1 MILKLVFNKAMR
13 SPAVPA
19 LAALAAYACAERPST
34 PTRAPVPTVTTPR
47 GRAEP
52 SPTPPIAASA
62 VLAKPP
68 ALPVGLTSFGAAWFD
83 GRIHV
88 LGGWRGE
95 PHAYDREH
103 QSDAFLVVDPL
114 RDPEW
119 RAAPGLGRVQS
130 PALVTTDAGLVAT
143 GGLVAHNA
151 TGTPSELESLDRVAR
166 FDVATASWHPLP
178 PLPEPRS
185 SHDATLVDGELWLVG
200 GWRIDRSGAS
210 HWHDTAIR
218 RPIADD
224 AAPWRS
230 VTLPQRRRAHA
241 VVGLPGRLVVIG
253 GMTPTGPT
261 SSVDVLDLSDG
272 AWSKAPPLPGPGFG
286 VAAVRHGDAII
297 ANGADG
303 VLWRWVPGASAW
315 TSIGRVAFP
324 RFFHRMVVDDA
335 GALLVVGGIAGSGS
349 GQKIRASERVVL
361 GADDAHVV
369 TATLEAPG
377 LAKNRQGLLLSRD
390 RLLIVG
396 GNTSLEQHDFAPERF
411 VDEVFELELGTLTW
425 SAKAPLPARRQS
437 LLTTTTSTGQAI
449 VVGGFGHDG
458 QVARTWSDGWTYDA
472 EQDQWSPLPAS
483 LPASRSQAGLVE
495 HAGALWLL
503 GGLDYDPT
511 RAEKDRFRHPRRV
524 LTSALSPLRFRE
536 SSIELPRQRRAFGG
550 ALQGGEY
557 IMVGGLAEGFAE
569 VAQCEALSLERGTT
583 RAIACPKTARLSPEL
598 VAIDGQL
605 LLAGGTVDGQP
616 ETSMEVYDPA
626 TDRWRTLD
634 VAMPLPIPHLR
645 LLPWGER
652 VLAFSAHDPDRE
664 VHLAILTLAPTAT
677 TPPSPAPRMGAAR

>member
-1 MILKLVFNKAMR
+1 MR

-19 LAALAAYACAERPST
+19 LAALAAYACAPRPSV
-34 PTRAPVPTVTTPR
+34 PTRAPAPSTATVR
-47 GRAEP
+47 GCVEP
-52 SPTPPIAASA
+52 SIAPPAAASA
-62 VLAKPP
+62 VVAKPP
-68 ALPVGLTSFGAAWFD
+68 ALPVGLTSFGAAWLD

-103 QSDAFLVVDPL
+103 QSDAFLVVDPM
-114 RDPEW
+114 RDAEW

-166 FDVATASWHPLP
+166 FDVASASWRPLP

-185 SHDATLVDGELWLVG
+185 SHDATLVDGDLWLVG

-210 HWHDTAIR
+210 HWHDTAIH
-218 RPIADD
+218 RPATDD
-224 AAPWRS
+224 TAPWRS
-230 VTLPQRRRAHA
+230 VALPQRRRAHA

-261 SSVDVLDLSDG
+261 SLVDVLDLAG
-272 AWSKAPPLPGPGFG
+272 GTWSKAPPLPGPGFG
-286 VAAVRHGDAII
+286 AAAVRHGDAVI

-315 TSIGRVAFP
+315 TSIGRLAFP

-335 GALLVVGGIAGSGS
+335 GALLVVGGVAGSGS

-369 TATLEAPG
+369 TVTLEAPG
-377 LAKNRQGLLLSRD
+377 LAKNRQGLLLARD
-390 RLLIVG
+390 RLWVVG

-411 VDEVFELELGTLTW
+411 VDEVHALELGTLTW

-437 LLTTTTSTGQAI
+437 LLTTTTSTGQTI

-458 QVARTWSDGWTYDA
+458 EVARTWSDGWTYDA
-472 EQDQWSPLPAS
+472 ERDRWSPLPSA

-495 HAGALWLL
+495 HAGELWLL

-511 RAEKDRFRHPRRV
+511 RSEKDRFRHPRRV
-524 LTSALSPLRFRE
+524 LTSVLSPLRFRE

-550 ALQGGEY
+550 ALLGGDY
-557 IMVGGLAEGFAE
+557 VMVGGLADGFAT
-569 VAQCEALSLERGTT
+569 VAECEALSLERGTI
-583 RAIACPKTARLSPEL
+583 RRIACPESARLSPEL

-605 LLAGGTVDGQP
+605 LLAGGMVDGQP
-616 ETSMEVYDPA
+616 ETSMELYDPA

-634 VAMPLPIPHLR
+634 AAMPLPIPHLR

-664 VHLAILTLAPTAT
+664 VHLAIVTLTPAIT
-677 TPPSPAPRMGAAR
+677 TPHLGDPR

>member
-1 MILKLVFNKAMR
+1 MR
-13 SPAVPA
+13 SPLVPA
-19 LAALAAYACAERPST
+19 LAALAAYACAPHPPST
-34 PTRAPVPTVTTPR
+34 TSPPTPNGASVRGPTAPSTAPPAAPV
-47 GRAEP
+47 
-52 SPTPPIAASA
+52 AAST
-62 VLAKPP
+62 VRAKTP

-103 QSDAFLVVDPL
+103 QSDAFLVVDPM
-114 RDPEW
+114 RDVEW

-130 PALVTTDAGLVAT
+130 PALVTTDAGLVTT

-200 GWRIDRSGAS
+200 GWRIDRTGAS
-210 HWHDTAIR
+210 HWHDTAIH
-218 RPIADD
+218 RPAADD
-224 AAPWRS
+224 TAPWRS
-230 VTLPQRRRAHA
+230 VALPQRRRAHA

-261 SSVDVLDLSDG
+261 SLVDVLDLADG
-272 AWSKAPPLPGPGFG
+272 TWSKAPPLPGPGFG
-286 VAAVRHGDAII
+286 VAAVRHGDAVI

-303 VLWRWVPGASAW
+303 VLWRWVPGAAAW

-369 TATLEAPG
+369 TVTLEAPG

-390 RLLIVG
+390 RLWVVG

-411 VDEVFELELGTLTW
+411 VDEVHELELGTLTW

-458 QVARTWSDGWTYDA
+458 KVARTWSDGWTYDA
-472 EQDQWSPLPAS
+472 EQDQWSPLPSA

-524 LTSALSPLRFRE
+524 LSSALSPLRFRE

-557 IMVGGLAEGFAE
+557 FMVGGLAEGFAE
-569 VAQCEALSLERGTT
+569 VAHCEALSLERGTT
-583 RAIACPKTARLSPEL
+583 RSIACPKTARLSPEL
-598 VAIDGQL
+598 VAIDGRL

-616 ETSMEVYDPA
+616 ETSMELYDPA
-626 TDRWRTLD
+626 SDRWRTLD

-645 LLPWGER
+645 LLPWGDR

-664 VHLAILTLAPTAT
+664 VHLAILTLTPTAT
-677 TPPSPAPRMGAAR
+677 TTPPTTTPPRGAAR